1 MAAGGWINGVERSLI
16 YCIRHKMGG
25 DSATPDHDTPVFHP
39 ILLQRWK
46 EHFAKEFPTLDS
58 SKAVQKQVGIMLMLT
73 AWSCTSVIAS
83 ATAANIGLMSIL

>member
-1 MAAGGWINGVERSLI
+1 
-16 YCIRHKMGG
+16 MGG